1 MADEKYII
9 PENPAYQAEDIRKL
23 QDNDP
28 ASATNTFNP
37 LVQKILE
44 SIAHNKKHKAE
55 LDATGKVLK
64 DQLPE
69 MNFADLNDK
78 GMPGGFASLDD
89 TGKVPSEQLPEMD
102 YVPNSEKGSPGGVP
116 ILDRTGK
123 VPEEQLPVQGGLIA
137 QGTPPSNTKLGWI
150 DTANGKVLKY
160 YNGTDWVPVGSVW
173 G

>member
-1 MADEKYII
+1 MADAKYII

-89 TGKVPSEQLPEMD
+89 TGKVPWTMCQIPKREAPAASQFWTEPARFQRSSCL
-102 YVPNSEKGSPGGVP
+102 Y
-116 ILDRTGK
+116 R
-123 VPEEQLPVQGGLIA
+123 A
-137 QGTPPSNTKLGWI
+137 
-150 DTANGKVLKY
+150 A
-160 YNGTDWVPVGSVW
+160 
-173 G
+173 

>member
-64 DQLPE
+64 EQLPE

-89 TGKVPSEQLPEMD
+89 TGKVRLLSTGERELTLSLAKPLPPLVSAE
-102 YVPNSEKGSPGGVP
+102 EKPG
-116 ILDRTGK
+116 I
-123 VPEEQLPVQGGLIA
+123 
-137 QGTPPSNTKLGWI
+137 
-150 DTANGKVLKY
+150 
-160 YNGTDWVPVGSVW
+160 
-173 G
+173 

>member
-55 LDATGKVLK
+55 LDASGKVLK
-64 DQLPE
+64 
-69 MNFADLNDK
+69 
-78 GMPGGFASLDD
+78 
-89 TGKVPSEQLPEMD
+89 
-102 YVPNSEKGSPGGVP
+102 
-116 ILDRTGK
+116 
-123 VPEEQLPVQGGLIA
+123 EQLPVQGGLIA
-137 QGTPPSNTKLGWI
+137 QGVPPGNTKLGWI
-150 DTANGKVLKY
+150 DTANGNILKFHD
-160 YNGTDWVPVGSVW
+160 GESWVPVGSVW